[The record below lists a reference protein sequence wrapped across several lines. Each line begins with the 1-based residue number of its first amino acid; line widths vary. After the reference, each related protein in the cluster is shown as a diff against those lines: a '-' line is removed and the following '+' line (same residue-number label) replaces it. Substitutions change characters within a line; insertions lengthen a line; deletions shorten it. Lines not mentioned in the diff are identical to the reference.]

1 MVTSPKLKKKN
12 LREPNMF
19 DASKWQGSP
28 CYLGF
33 FPSSHSIPMSPSCPH
48 IVSYTPMVYPPVS
61 SNLAAKSHQSTL
73 IFPWNFLEKP
83 LLIIIRWFSMVF
95 HRCPPY
101 FPRFSMVFPICSAQI
116 FPWQNGGR
124 YGGRSSCMASCTRRS
139 ECESNALVAWQGEM
153 AGDLPDIWCIWC
165 IWCIWY
171 TFLIS
176 GGDLVGKGYGT
187 TFVRYVARGR

>member
-1 MVTSPKLKKKN
+1 MVIVGMAYYLLSSHWRTLIHLLAIELTVKQTHHLSHKGPSTHGSFLHHLNHNTFHSPLKFTILIDSPNGNLPQIKKKN
-12 LREPNMF
+12 LREANMF

-83 LLIIIRWFSMVF
+83 LLIITRWFSMVF

-116 FPWQNGGR
+116 FP
-124 YGGRSSCMASCTRRS
+124 
-139 ECESNALVAWQGEM
+139 
-153 AGDLPDIWCIWC
+153 
-165 IWCIWY
+165 
-171 TFLIS
+171 
-176 GGDLVGKGYGT
+176 
-187 TFVRYVARGR
+187 